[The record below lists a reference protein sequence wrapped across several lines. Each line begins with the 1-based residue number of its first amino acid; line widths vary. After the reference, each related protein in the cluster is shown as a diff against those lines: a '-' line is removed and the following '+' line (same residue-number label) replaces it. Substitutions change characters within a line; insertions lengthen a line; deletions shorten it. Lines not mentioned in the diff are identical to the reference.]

1 MIGTKPGSML
11 PPHEMFT
18 REASIGTLKVTVG
31 TCSTWS
37 LSQPSGPWAHSQVM
51 GAKVSEKLCY
61 LWLQKLG
68 HMGASR
74 ELPTAAAATSGTAGW
89 CLVSSSSYSPPSS
102 TTWTPVFSGAQASW
116 ERAPFLTPVWRKLPT
131 KSQPT
136 ARATCPWKFVGGIL
150 PS

>member
-1 MIGTKPGSML
+1 
-11 PPHEMFT
+11 MFT

-74 ELPTAAAATSGTAGW
+74 ELPTAAAATSGTAG
-89 CLVSSSSYSPPSS
+89 
-102 TTWTPVFSGAQASW
+102 
-116 ERAPFLTPVWRKLPT
+116 
-131 KSQPT
+131 
-136 ARATCPWKFVGGIL
+136 
-150 PS
+150 